1 MSFLIS
7 YCFITRIAQIV
18 LPVGMTAAVRAGDKH
33 QRSSSDPQSPSSQPP
48 RRRPRQAA
56 RAPDS
61 TSEREEEESSGHS
74 DREQPVP
81 STSVVEQY
89 LAMQADRDLA
99 GGFSTLPQ
107 QQFAATG
114 TSGKRKSS
122 RRGGKSSTPAAGPSR
137 Q

>member
-1 MSFLIS
+1 MGF
-7 YCFITRIAQIV
+7 T
-18 LPVGMTAAVRAGDKH
+18 PVVRAGDKH

-61 TSEREEEESSGHS
+61 TSEREEEESSSGGN
-74 DREQPVP
+74 EGEEAAQP
-81 STSVVEQY
+81 TSVVEQY
-89 LAMQADRDLA
+89 LSMQADRNLA

-107 QQFAATG
+107 QQFVATG
-114 TSGKRKSS
+114 TSGQRKSA
-122 RRGGKSSTPAAGPSR
+122 RRKGKSATAEPGPSR